1 MNFGDSVNLR
11 EAAADIR
18 YLLDRGYPQ
27 KGAVVFVCAHYRLDT
42 EAMYLLLRTVV
53 ARETA
58 EKRKAKFL
66 PCNRIEGNNII
77 IDGYN
82 IIIGMESILEKKA
95 YLCDD
100 EVTRDIKGISRNYK
114 VSEITEKAIE
124 LILQFLKEN
133 QPAYVCFLLDSQISK
148 SGQLASALRRKMQE
162 FGLKGDA
169 KTSNHVDYDLK
180 TSKYI
185 VASSDGVIID
195 EAEKVVNFLSCI
207 VSRFRYLEA
216 GVERELFYIKNPNL
230 RDEIS

>member
-1 MNFGDSVNLR
+1 MSLENGTDLER
-11 EAAADIR
+11 AAADIR

-27 KGAVVFVCAHYRLDT
+27 KSAVCFVCAHYRLDT

-53 ARETA
+53 AREVA

-66 PCNRIEGNNII
+66 PCHEIKGNNII

-100 EVTRDIKGISRNYK
+100 GVIRDIKGISRNYK
-114 VSEITEKAIE
+114 ASEITENAIE

-133 QPAYVCFLLDSQISK
+133 NPVYVCFLLDSQISK
-148 SGQLASALRRKMQE
+148 SGQLAQALREKIRE
-162 FGLKGDA
+162 FGLKGEA
-169 KTSNHVDYDLK
+169 RTSKHVDYDLK
-180 TSKYI
+180 NSKYI

-195 EAEKVVNFLSCI
+195 EAENVVNFLSCI
-207 VSRFRYLEA
+207 VSRFRHLEEE
-216 GVERELFYIKNPNL
+216 VVRELPELKANE
-230 RDEIS
+230 D